1 MFMKGRKTLL
11 SVSVLGW
18 FLNMSLPAF
27 AHVERVVVETEGLSN
42 ACRAGLEAALNS
54 MESVYKYAIDVE
66 KQMFSVTY
74 FSGEKFDAK
83 KLHWAADKGE
93 AYVLK
98 IRASASGKIRQEGEQ
113 QIFEAG
119 EDRFLIVSPQKLPT
133 DVNIGMVGF
142 VDDSKEILQFT
153 PDNFTVL
160 SDEPD
165 PAEAPKAGT
174 EESHEK

>member
-1 MFMKGRKTLL
+1 MKERKTTLCL
-11 SVSVLGW
+11 FVLGL

-27 AHVERVVVETEGLSN
+27 AHVERVIVETEGLSE
-42 ACRAGLEAALNS
+42 ACRPGLEAALKS

-66 KQMFSVTY
+66 KQMFAITY
-74 FSGEKFDAK
+74 FSGEKFEAK

-98 IRASASGKIRQEGEQ
+98 IRASASGTIRQEGDQ

-119 EDRFLIVSPQKLPT
+119 EDRFLIVSPEKLPT
-133 DVNIGMVGF
+133 DVKIGMVGV
-142 VDDSKEILQFT
+142 VDDSKELLLFK

-160 SDEPD
+160 SDD
-165 PAEAPKAGT
+165 PAADAPKTGT
-174 EESHEK
+174 EQSHEK